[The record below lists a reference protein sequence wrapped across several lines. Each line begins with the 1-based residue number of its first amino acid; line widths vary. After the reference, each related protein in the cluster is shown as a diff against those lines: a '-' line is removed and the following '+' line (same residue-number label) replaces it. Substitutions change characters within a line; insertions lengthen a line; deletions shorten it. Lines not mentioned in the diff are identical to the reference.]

1 MKKYS
6 LANLCLYANEVAP
19 AKSDFAFTAF
29 SSHIHAYSVFALP
42 MDVQLPTTPSNNE
55 GELTQIF

>member
-19 AKSDFAFTAF
+19 AKSDFAFTAIADISMF
-29 SSHIHAYSVFALP
+29 
-42 MDVQLPTTPSNNE
+42 TPRLHYPWTLASNAPPITKGN
-55 GELTQIF
+55 

>member
-19 AKSDFAFTAF
+19 AKSDLAFTAIAR
-29 SSHIHAYSVFALP
+29 HILAYSVFALP
-42 MDVQLPTTPSNNE
+42 RDGAFHNPFQ
-55 GELTQIF
+55 